1 MNRVSV
7 LRTVLSLFVG
17 ASLSA
22 AVATAQ
28 AAEIIV
34 VPGDAPGFGFFDPTP
49 VAPVGGNPGTT
60 LGEQRLNVF
69 LRAAQIWGAN
79 LNSQVPVSVIAFFD
93 PLPCTATSA
102 VLGSAGPLSASRDFP
117 GAERANTWYVAALAN
132 KLAGVD
138 LDPPPPNSDGSDLDI
153 VAFFN
158 RDLGLP
164 GCLEGSG
171 FYLGLDGN
179 GPANLDNLLSTVLH
193 EFGHGLGFLTLT
205 SSATGN
211 YFGSVGGVGGF
222 PTIYDHFAFDNTT
235 NKLWVE
241 MTAAERQQSAI
252 NPRQLV
258 WTGERVTARADNV
271 LDNAREIFLVT
282 RQQSRV
288 LDSGPA
294 QFGPQVDARRPIAE
308 KIGQVVDQP
317 SGLGLACEPLS
328 AANAS
333 AVRGN
338 IALIDRG
345 VCAFTIKVKNAQNAG
360 AKAVMIADN
369 TAALPPGELAGTDP
383 TITIP
388 SARISQ
394 ADGVAIKQAI
404 AASGVGAGGRISFF
418 RPSAVFY
425 ENIFRLA
432 GADYH
437 RHVTLYTPNPRQPG
451 SSVSHWDTLAKPN
464 LLMEPFSTTPP
475 VLSVAPPNDLSRPF
489 MRDIGW

>member
-7 LRTVLSLFVG
+7 LRAALSLIVG
-17 ASLSA
+17 ASLGIA
-22 AVATAQ
+22 AVTAHSAQ
-28 AAEIIV
+28 IIV
-34 VPGDAPGFGFFDPTP
+34 VPGDDPGVGFFDPTP

-60 LGEQRLNVF
+60 LGQQRLNVF
-69 LRAAQIWGAN
+69 LRAAEIWGAN
-79 LNSQVPVSVIAFFD
+79 LNSQVPISVVAFFD

-102 VLGSAGPLSASRDFP
+102 VLGSAGPISVSRDFP
-117 GAERANTWYVAALAN
+117 GAEKPGTWYAAALAN
-132 KLAGVD
+132 KLAGFD
-138 LDPPPPNSDGSDLDI
+138 LDPPPPVSDFTDLDI
-153 VAFFN
+153 VASFN
-158 RDLGLP
+158 RNLGQP
-164 GCLEGSG
+164 GCLQGSG

-179 GPANLDNLLSTVLH
+179 GPTNLDNLLSTVLH
-193 EFGHGLGFLTLT
+193 EFGHGLGFLTFT
-205 SSATGN
+205 SSLSGN
-211 YFGSVGGVGGF
+211 FFLGF
-222 PTIYDHFAFDNTT
+222 PSIYDHFAYDNTI

-241 MTAAERQQSAI
+241 MTAPERQASAI

-258 WTGERVTARADNV
+258 WTGERVTARADDV

-288 LDSGPA
+288 LDIGPA

-308 KIGQVVDQP
+308 KIGQVMDDP
-317 SGLGLACEPLS
+317 ATGLGLACTPLS
-328 AANAS
+328 AANARV
-333 AVRGN
+333 VRGN

-369 TAALPPGELAGTDP
+369 TPALPPAELAGVDP

-404 AASGVGAGGRISFF
+404 AASGSGSGGLISFF
-418 RPSAVFY
+418 RPSAIFY

-437 RHVTLYTPNPRQPG
+437 RHVMLFTPNPRQPG
-451 SSVSHWDTLAKPN
+451 SSVSHWDTLARPN
-464 LLMEPFSTTPP
+464 LLMEPFSTMPP
-475 VLSVAPPNDLSRPF
+475 VISVAPPNDLSRPF